1 MSEQNDGRVRTLQR
15 AGEWFRPV
23 VESVDEAVLVADA
36 DLSTVAYVSPAH
48 EALYG
53 QSAERLAEEPWA
65 LLDAVH
71 PDDRERFE
79 TDVERMLAD
88 VDTDAV
94 AAGSDSATEG
104 LVRLDEAHRAAYRL
118 RVDGETR
125 RVRVRRHPVLEDGSV
140 EWFVSVTDDVSHRE
154 ERERER
160 TYRTLLEGTP
170 NGAVLYDPETGEIVD
185 VDDRFCETTGY
196 DRSALLDERV
206 DAVTEPV
213 TDVAAV
219 GRDADVDVDVDAC
232 TRRVRDE
239 GPQRFEWRTERQD
252 GTTYP
257 AEVYLSLV
265 EVHGAERVLASVR
278 DITERKRR
286 ERRRE
291 EERRKYTTLVE
302 GSHDGVVVVQNGTY
316 AFVNDRFC
324 EMTGRSRDAL
334 LDSPFDDVMAPE
346 YRDLVRERYE
356 RRIGGEAPP
365 SNYDVELR
373 TPAGDRVDVEITVS
387 HITHEGEPAT
397 MATFRDITERKRRES
412 ELRSLKREYETV
424 FENAQD
430 SLFLVDVE
438 DAESPG
444 EGEDEGSASD
454 DRDADDVAFVYRRLN
469 GAFREQTGLASDDI
483 VGRTPCEALG
493 DDLGA
498 DVAAN
503 YRRCYDRRET
513 LTYEAEL
520 SFPAG
525 ERVWQTKLSPV
536 VVDGEVTQV
545 VGIGRDITERKRLR
559 EELRQRERRLRLI
572 AEHIDEVIYLATADF
587 SEIRYINPAYEELY
601 GEPVESLSDRPTS
614 FVDAAHP
621 DDRERYEAD
630 VERMVA
636 DIAAGEHREAYEG
649 EYRLRVDGETRWVRV
664 TRYPV
669 ENDDGTV
676 DCVVGTAT
684 DVTDRRELE
693 RTYRDVFENVSDG
706 LVVHDPETGEILDV
720 NDRYCELTGYARD
733 DLVGADIGVVMTD
746 DPDYSEAAAN
756 RLIEAARDEGSQL
769 FEWKGRRKD
778 GETFV
783 AEINLAVVDIR
794 GRERVLA
801 SVRDVTERERRRRE
815 YEQIFDGVNDIIS
828 VHDPESGEVL
838 EVNEPYV
845 QASGYDE
852 STIVDLGVEGLTA
865 DVAGYNP
872 ERSREII
879 REVAE
884 TGESVTVEWP
894 VETADGERRWYEVN
908 TTPALIGGEQRVL
921 GISRDITERKRHEQV
936 VRALHESTERI
947 QEAGTTRAV
956 CEATVAAMEEVLG
969 LSLPACWLRQDDDEE
984 GTTDAPV
991 LKPVAAS
998 DDAWE
1003 FAGGP
1008 GPLEPGTF
1016 EYDLYERGET
1026 AVYDPSERWERTS
1039 LSHALMVPV
1048 GDHGVIG
1055 AADPGVEEF
1064 DEVVLDAARILA
1076 RHTTTALD
1084 RVMRAEERRES
1095 ERRMSAILDRID
1107 EAIFLS
1113 DGVRLLDMD
1122 AGSVYASA
1130 GYEEVFGLS
1139 YADLEADDST
1149 EFLDLI
1155 HPDDREAYQSTLR
1168 ERVREVERR
1177 EHDDSYTSEY
1187 RIERPDG
1194 AVRWVQSDFYPIEW
1208 DADDYRFVIVSRDVT
1223 ERRAREDTLETFHE
1237 ATRELTEAGSRKEAS
1252 QVAVDAADRVLG
1264 FSHVSIHLY
1273 DENEGTLRPVSETDR
1288 LRETLDFL
1296 PSFEPGEGAPWQVFV
1311 DGEAVRGPEGDAG
1324 SGLYGR
1330 GVSDPDL
1337 LLPLGPHGV
1346 MLVGAP
1352 DREFDDETVELAQIL
1367 AATLEGALNHVRGQ
1381 HELEAREAELREH
1394 RERAERLER
1403 LNTVIREIEQAT
1415 VEEST
1420 RESIERVVC
1429 DQLTRVDSYAV
1440 AWVGEPDRQGGSLV
1454 SRTKRGDDDGYV
1466 DPLPVDLDG
1475 EGVERHPAAEAF
1487 TSRETQTVRNLATSG
1502 ARGEWR
1508 KAVLRAGYQ
1517 SVVAVPLAHEDTVH
1531 GVLVILAD
1539 DPTAFDERA
1548 EEILTELG
1556 RSVGYALSVLERR
1569 RALESDTTTELEFTA
1584 DDDDLLFVRLAQA
1597 ADAEVTLERTIR
1609 RPGGEF
1615 DAFYT
1620 VEGAAPERA
1629 RDAAATLGGVAD
1641 ATLVSADP
1649 GGETC
1654 VIDVETSSWFGTVF
1668 AEHGAVVRTAEAV
1681 SDGAGDDDGDDAESR
1696 LVIEA
1701 PQAADVRALVTT
1713 FRERYPETELVA
1725 QRTRER
1731 SVQTLLELQDLLS
1744 EQLTPRQLETI
1755 ETAYSAGYFDWPRES
1770 SGQEIAELLDITQPT
1785 FNKHLRTAER
1795 KTFSMLLDREYPE

>member
-1 MSEQNDGRVRTLQR
+1 MSEQKDGRVRTLER
-15 AGEWFRPV
+15 GGEWFRPV

-36 DLSTVAYVSPAH
+36 DLSAVAYVSPAY

-53 QSAERLAEEPWA
+53 RSAERLAEEPSA
-65 LLDAVH
+65 FLDAVH

-79 TDVERMLAD
+79 ADVERMVAD
-88 VDTDAV
+88 VDADAV
-94 AAGSDSATEG
+94 DTGPDAATDG
-104 LVRLDEAHRAAYRL
+104 LVRLDEAHSAAYRL

-125 RVRVRRHPVLEDGSV
+125 RVRVRRYPVLEDGSV
-140 EWFVSVTDDVSHRE
+140 EWFVSVTDDVTDRE
-154 ERERER
+154 ERER

-170 NGAVLYDPETGEIVD
+170 NGAVLYDPETGEVVD
-185 VDDRFCETTGY
+185 VDDRFCEMTGY
-196 DRSALLDERV
+196 DRSVLLGERV
-206 DAVTEPV
+206 DTVTAPA
-213 TDVAAV
+213 TDVPAV
-219 GRDADVDVDVDAC
+219 SSDADASVDVDGC
-232 TRRVRDE
+232 TRRVRAE
-239 GPQRFEWRTERQD
+239 GPQRFEWRTERRD
-252 GTTYP
+252 GTTVP
-257 AEVYLSLV
+257 VEVHLSLV
-265 EVHGAERVLASVR
+265 EVRGTERVLASVR

-302 GSHDGVVVVQNGTY
+302 GSHDGVVVVQDGTY

-334 LDSPFDDVMAPE
+334 LGSPFDEVMAPE
-346 YRDLVRERYE
+346 YRDIVRERYE

-373 TPAGDRVDVEITVS
+373 TPAGERVDVELTVS

-438 DAESPG
+438 DGASSDESG
-444 EGEDEGSASD
+444 GSAGD
-454 DRDADDVAFVYRRLN
+454 DHDHDGADVAFVYRRLN
-469 GAFREQTGLASDDI
+469 RAFREQTGLASDDL
-483 VGRTPCEALG
+483 VGRTPREALG

-498 DVAAN
+498 EIAAN
-503 YRRCYDRRET
+503 YRRCHDRRET

-536 VVDGEVTQV
+536 VVDGGVTQV
-545 VGIGRDITERKRLR
+545 VGIGRDVTERKRLR
-559 EELRQRERRLRLI
+559 EELSQRERRLRLI

-601 GEPVESLSDRPTS
+601 GEPVESLADRPTS

-733 DLVGADIGVVMTD
+733 TLVGADIGVVMTD

-769 FEWKGRRKD
+769 FEWKGQRKD

-865 DVAGYNP
+865 DVEGYTV
-872 ERSREII
+872 ERSRDII

-894 VETADGERRWYEVN
+894 VETADGECRWYEVN

-921 GISRDITERKRHEQV
+921 GISRDITKRKRHE
-936 VRALHESTERI
+936 RMMEALHESTERI
-947 QEAGTTRAV
+947 QNASAAEDV
-956 CEATVAAMEEVLG
+956 CEATFEAAREVLG
-969 LSLPACWLRQDDDEE
+969 LSMPACWLHEDGDEP
-984 GTTDAPV
+984 ALV
-991 LKPVAAS
+991 PVAAPEP
-998 DDAWE
+998 AWE
-1003 FAGGP
+1003 TPSGP
-1008 GPLEPGTF
+1008 GRFEPGSAGYTVF
-1016 EYDLYERGET
+1016 EEGELRM
-1026 AVYDPSERWERTS
+1026 YDPSDRRDDTP
-1039 LSHALMVPV
+1039 LDRGLLLPL
-1048 GDHGVIG
+1048 GDHGLFG
-1055 AADPGVEEF
+1055 AAEPGVEEY
-1064 DEVVLDAARILA
+1064 DDAVVDAARILA
-1076 RHTTTALD
+1076 RHATTALD
-1084 RVMRAEERRES
+1084 RVARAEERRES
-1095 ERRMSAILDRID
+1095 ERRLSAILDRID

-1113 DGVRLLDMD
+1113 DGVRLLDVD

-1149 EFLDLI
+1149 EFVDLV

-1194 AVRWVQSDFYPIEW
+1194 AVRWIQSDFYPIEW

-1223 ERRAREDTLETFHE
+1223 ERREREDTLETFHE

-1296 PSFEPGEGAPWQVFV
+1296 PSFEPGEGLPWQVFV
-1311 DGEAVRGPEGDAG
+1311 DGEAVRGPDADAG

-1330 GVSDPDL
+1330 GVADPDL

-1415 VEEST
+1415 VEESN

-1440 AWVGEPDRQGGSLV
+1440 AWVGEPDRHGGSLV

-1487 TSRETQTVRNLATSG
+1487 TSEETQTVRTLAASG

-1539 DPTAFDERA
+1539 DPTAFDDRTQ
-1548 EEILTELG
+1548 EILTELG

-1569 RALESDTTTELEFTA
+1569 RALESDTTTELEFA
-1584 DDDDLLFVRLAQA
+1584 ASDDDLLFVRLARA
-1597 ADAEVTLERTIR
+1597 ADAQVTLERTIR
-1609 RPGGEF
+1609 RPTGEF

-1620 VEGAAPERA
+1620 VEGAAPERV
-1629 RDAAATLGGVAD
+1629 RDAAVALGGVAD

-1649 GGETC
+1649 GDETC
-1654 VIDVETSSWFGTVF
+1654 VVDVETSSWFGTVL

-1681 SDGAGDDDGDDAESR
+1681 PGGDGDGDTADPR

-1701 PQAADVRALVTT
+1701 PQAADVRALVTA
-1713 FRERYPETELVA
+1713 FRERYPGTELVA